1 MSDEDPIEQIKKHA
15 DVVKLRTSFQEGVVA
30 IGKVGFDLDARI
42 NFRVNSALKSEFEL
56 LCDKNHTTISR
67 EIKRFM
73 TEAIRVQKLF

>member
-1 MSDEDPIEQIKKHA
+1 MSDDPIEQMKKNA
-15 DVVKLRTSFQEGVVA
+15 DVIKLRNSYGEGA
-30 IGKVGFDLDARI
+30 ASMSKIRFELDSRI